1 MTINEDLLRIAKC
14 GRTIGLKG
22 DLALWPISNV
32 EERYIKGSLFVDN
45 DNNNFE
51 IEKIRPNKD
60 HYVVKFVNFDTV
72 EQAKTLVNLEL
83 LAAPLDDDVL
93 DDGEFFVHDVLDKI
107 IKDTDGIEH
116 GVVKS
121 VIPNAASDL
130 LENDKGD
137 LVPFRF
143 IEKFDDKYVY
153 VNVPIGLFDLD
164 EK

>member
-1 MTINEDLLRIAKC
+1 
-14 GRTIGLKG
+14 
-22 DLALWPISNV
+22 
-32 EERYIKGSLFVDN
+32 
-45 DNNNFE
+45 
-51 IEKIRPNKD
+51 
-60 HYVVKFVNFDTV
+60 VKFVGFDTV

-121 VIPNAASDL
+121 VIPNAASL
-130 LENDKGD
+130 IYLKMIKVI